1 MNKRQAMNKR
11 QTMNKRQAMNN
22 MLTNGANVVSEQ
34 KRRHH
39 QVMTFRHLTDD
50 LSD

>member
-1 MNKRQAMNKR
+1 
-11 QTMNKRQAMNN
+11 MNKRQAMNN
-22 MLTNGANVVSEQ
+22 MLINGANAEQ